1 VFVGNRHLD
10 DSALIRRYLAE
21 RGLEALE
28 TSDEAGLRHL
38 VHCEVC
44 EARYVA
50 LQRNFDDARDA
61 VIDHAD
67 ATFTPERLAEQRERI
82 LRRID
87 AQYSGPRVLPF
98 PAGVTAAP
106 AAVPSRLVKGW
117 IAAAAAA
124 GLAIGLTAGQLIH
137 IRKDAAPVVRNV
149 APAIGPAHATPAL
162 RAVNAVQAV
171 DEDEF
176 LSEVDMAA
184 ASPQAAELRA
194 IYAFSMEAPRDSA
207 PARSRKN

>member
-1 VFVGNRHLD
+1 VFVGKRHLD

-28 TSDEAGLRHL
+28 ASDEAGLRHL
-38 VHCEVC
+38 VRCEVC
-44 EARYVA
+44 EERYLA
-50 LQRNFDDARDA
+50 MQGTFDDARDA
-61 VIDHAD
+61 VIDRAD
-67 ATFTPERLAEQRERI
+67 ATFTPDRLAEQRERI

-87 AQYSGPRVLPF
+87 SQYSGPRVLPF
-98 PAGVTAAP
+98 PTGAATAH

-124 GLAIGLTAGQLIH
+124 GLVIGLTAGQLIH
-137 IRKDAAPVVRNV
+137 IRKDMAPSVRNA
-149 APAIGPAHATPAL
+149 APAIGPAHATPVL
-162 RAVNAVQAV
+162 RSVNSVQSV

-194 IYAFSMEAPRDSA
+194 IYAFTMEAPRDSV
-207 PARSRKN
+207 PVRTRKN